1 MPLEFDERG
10 LLPAGIHDA
19 TLEEL
24 EQYFGRFQRTDQRIT
39 LCKKLK
45 AYISALKAAE
55 INCSLI
61 VDGSFIMT
69 KVDEPEDI
77 DLVLVLPEDWDIGAD
92 LKPYQYNVVAKH
104 RVKQQYRFD
113 LFTVRKNTA
122 DEQKWID
129 FFGQVNVKWC
139 ELFGWPDDLT
149 KGVVRVSL

>member
-10 LLPAGIHDA
+10 LLPCGVHDA
-19 TLEEL
+19 TLEEV
-24 EQYFGRFQRTDQRIT
+24 EEYFGRFQRTDQRIA

-45 AYISALKAAE
+45 AYISALKSSD

-69 KVDEPEDI
+69 RVDEPEDI
-77 DLVLVLPEDWDIGAD
+77 DLVLVLPEDWDMDAD
-92 LKPYQYNVVAKH
+92 LKPYQYNVVSKK
-104 RVKQQYRFD
+104 RVRQQYRFD
-113 LFTVRKNTA
+113 LFAVRKSTK
-122 DEQKWID
+122 DERDWLD

-149 KGVVRVSL
+149 KGVVRISI